1 MDSRLALKL
10 ALAAAGLAVSF
21 WVAQVNYLL
30 FHTAVENF
38 SVIVAAL
45 TCVLAMASSRYAASD
60 LLLFIGQA
68 HAAVAIMDFLHIMAY
83 KGMCVLPLPSPDTA
97 TQLWVAGR
105 YLWAS
110 MFLLAPVFVRRRL
123 PRNAV
128 LAAYMAAAVALAWA
142 ILHAG
147 VFPPCFVEGLG
158 LTPFKIISE
167 YMVIAS
173 AVAGSLLLQ
182 RRRDQIDAALYKV
195 LMAAAAATVVSEFCF
210 TMYYDVYG
218 SANFLGHIFKVMAY
232 CFLLQGVV
240 LRGLHTPYDSIFA
253 ELQRSAVRDSLTGLY
268 NRYGFVQA
276 VQREMAAAANNPGGS
291 VGALMADLDKFKRV
305 NDAFGHLAGDSVLRQ
320 FARILTAS
328 VGPDDTVARL
338 GGDEFVVLLP
348 GADANEA
355 LAVAD
360 TVKRQTRAW
369 TQGSRIAAVL
379 DVSIGMAVWTPDTE
393 GGIDAL
399 LRAADEAM
407 YQEKELKRASTA
419 VTSPGPS

>member
-1 MDSRLALKL
+1 
-10 ALAAAGLAVSF
+10 
-21 WVAQVNYLL
+21 
-30 FHTAVENF
+30 
-38 SVIVAAL
+38 
-45 TCVLAMASSRYAASD
+45 
-60 LLLFIGQA
+60 
-68 HAAVAIMDFLHIMAY
+68 
-83 KGMCVLPLPSPDTA
+83 
-97 TQLWVAGR
+97 
-105 YLWAS
+105 
-110 MFLLAPVFVRRRL
+110 
-123 PRNAV
+123 
-128 LAAYMAAAVALAWA
+128 
-142 ILHAG
+142 
-147 VFPPCFVEGLG
+147 
-158 LTPFKIISE
+158 
-167 YMVIAS
+167 
-173 AVAGSLLLQ
+173 
-182 RRRDQIDAALYKV
+182 
-195 LMAAAAATVVSEFCF
+195 
-210 TMYYDVYG
+210 
-218 SANFLGHIFKVMAY
+218 
-232 CFLLQGVV
+232 
-240 LRGLHTPYDSIFA
+240 
-253 ELQRSAVRDSLTGLY
+253 
-268 NRYGFVQA
+268 
-276 VQREMAAAANNPGGS
+276 

-369 TQGSRIAAVL
+369 TQGSRIAAGL